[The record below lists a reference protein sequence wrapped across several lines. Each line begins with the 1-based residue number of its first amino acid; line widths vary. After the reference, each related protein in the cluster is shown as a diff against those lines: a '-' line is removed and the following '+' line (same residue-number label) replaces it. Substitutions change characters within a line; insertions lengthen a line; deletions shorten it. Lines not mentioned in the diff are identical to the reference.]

1 MLFWCRCAISGM
13 PGKSDV
19 SGLGDGN
26 SECLPGDGFSGKL
39 SVSVAD
45 AGETALVVSMVEGNQ
60 LMEESS
66 EDFLSN
72 LDECNDWKFES
83 YLMSNP
89 NCLESPTPSSERAN
103 MQPSLESQ
111 ELKLSLSRDTSSN
124 LPSNSSVL
132 NDLKT
137 NYANKIVNEPSGF
150 DGLRISS
157 TKLLDRSCT
166 ENKPSESESS
176 IGLHLGLSVVSF
188 LSGNFASCIILCVC
202 LNLKT

>member
-1 MLFWCRCAISGM
+1 MFWCRCAVA
-13 PGKSDV
+13 PEKSV
-19 SGLGDGN
+19 SDLGDGN
-26 SECLPGDGFSGKL
+26 SECLPEDGFSGKL

-60 LMEESS
+60 SMEESS

-83 YLMSNP
+83 YLISDA

-103 MQPSLESQ
+103 MQPNLEAE
-111 ELKLSLSRDTSSN
+111 ELKLSLSRDMSSS

-132 NDLKT
+132 DDLKT
-137 NYANKIVNEPSGF
+137 NHANKIVNEPSGI

-157 TKLLDRSCT
+157 TNLLDGSCT
-166 ENKPSESESS
+166 ENKLSGSESS
-176 IGLHLGLSVVSF
+176 IGLHLGLSVGSF
-188 LSGNFASCIILCVC
+188 LSGKFASCIILCVC
-202 LNLKT
+202 L